1 MASETATPAQRQAVD
16 TIIGEVQKY
25 LSARYITISRVRPE
39 IERVWDDLVFQ
50 GVAQLQLT
58 LSNSK
63 PFGPVRYH
71 VAETLVGDDDRQARD
86 FLSPSHTNSIMAEI
100 VEADDK
106 AGATKRMEGT
116 LEIHDLRTLF
126 KMIEPSFTT
135 TVSLVQTFIWWDFED
150 AVDLSRF
157 EIKAQRTKNYM
168 DGKLTDPVREWY
180 QGRMQMKMQPTDE
193 EIITYELC
201 QMRRSVDSFCT
212 RRVGEPGFKRI
223 ICREQPPTDPSD
235 AIVAVLANHLRLQA
249 HLRAGNALDANLQ
262 GQIAAV
268 LSMEAAE
275 VTPEVALAY
284 VDSLVADTRTSLRSE
299 LNTSGRGGKP
309 YFMKPRQEVILR
321 EKFKAIVGDRVLP
334 EKNVSMDKVPKDP
347 GTSAQPRQ

>member
-1 MASETATPAQRQAVD
+1 MAAENATPAQRQAVE

-25 LSARYITISRVRPE
+25 LNARYITISRIRPE
-39 IERVWDDLVFQ
+39 VEKVWDDLVFQ

-71 VAETLVGDDDRQARD
+71 VAETLVGDDERQARD
-86 FLSPSHTNSIMAEI
+86 FLSPAHTNSIMAEI
-100 VEADDK
+100 VEAEDK

-150 AVDLSRF
+150 AMDLSRF
-157 EIKAQRTKNYM
+157 EIKAQRVKLYM

-180 QGRMQMKMQPTDE
+180 QGRMQLKEQPSDE
-193 EIITYELC
+193 DIITYELC
-201 QMRRSVDSFCT
+201 QMRRSVESFCA
-212 RRVGEPGFKRI
+212 RRVGEPGYKRI
-223 ICREQPPTDPSD
+223 ICREQPASDPSD
-235 AIVAVLANHLRLQA
+235 ALVAVLANHLRLQA
-249 HLRAGNALDANLQ
+249 HLKAGNALDANLQ
-262 GQIAAV
+262 GQIGVA
-268 LSMEAAE
+268 LSMESAE

-284 VDSLVADTRTSLRSE
+284 VDSLVEEARLALRSE
-299 LNTSGRGGKP
+299 LNMTGRGGKP
-309 YFMKPRQEVILR
+309 YFMKPRQEVKLR
-321 EKFKAIVGDRVLP
+321 EKFKGIVGDRVLP

-347 GTSAQPRQ
+347 GTSSQARQ